1 MQGDKYN
8 QSQAEGGFDLSAKP
22 IRKRKQAMAVNPRC
36 AKCHWQ
42 HTPGQS
48 IDYCIMCMREREHEP
63 GFVGMTEHEAKF
75 ARSPALVEVNQD
87 QYNAYLDTIK
97 HLELFSEGHDVGRT
111 HGIGAI
117 YLGSRL
123 VAQWRWVFDDDRKR
137 VWTYEILS
145 TEVPHV
151 PLQIE
156 DRYFVIDLKELS
168 KTQADALRTFSDN
181 QAVYAKEGI
190 FLGVNN
196 PVYAKAKALLEA
208 SINRNKAEGQ

>member
-1 MQGDKYN
+1 
-8 QSQAEGGFDLSAKP
+8 
-22 IRKRKQAMAVNPRC
+22 MAVNPRC

-48 IDYCIMCMREREHEP
+48 IDYCIMCMRERPHEH
-63 GFVGMTEHEAKF
+63 GFVGMTEHEAKL
-75 ARSPALVEVNQD
+75 ARSPALVEVTQD

-97 HLELFSEGHDVGRT
+97 HLDLFSEGHDVGRT

-117 YLGSRL
+117 YLGARL
-123 VAQWRWVFDDDRKR
+123 VAQWRWLFDDDRKR

-151 PLQIE
+151 PVFVE
-156 DRYFVIDLKELS
+156 DRYFVVDLSALNEAQ
-168 KTQADALRTFSDN
+168 QAGLRTFS
-181 QAVYAKEGI
+181 QTCAVESKAGL

-196 PVYAKAKALLEA
+196 PVYAEAKALLEA